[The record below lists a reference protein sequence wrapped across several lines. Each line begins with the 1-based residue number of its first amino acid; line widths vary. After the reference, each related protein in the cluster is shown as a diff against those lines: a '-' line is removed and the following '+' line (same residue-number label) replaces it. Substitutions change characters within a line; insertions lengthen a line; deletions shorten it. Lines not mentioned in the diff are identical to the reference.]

1 MRKILYSPGYGE
13 GWSTWN
19 AHTKEQ
25 IRFLTEYPP
34 LIEYVEGNGGDL
46 PNRRGVWFEDEE
58 EKILAIPAI
67 QQLIREWKEKF
78 PDEPELYLGGIKG
91 LSIRKIPSDMRYF
104 IEEYDGSESVITEKD
119 IEDRWL

>member
-1 MRKILYSPGYGE
+1 MRKILYSPGYGA

-25 IRFLTEYPP
+25 ITFLTEYPP
-34 LIEYVEGNGGDL
+34 LIEYVEKSGGDL
-46 PNRRGVWFEDEE
+46 ANRRSTWFDDEE
-58 EKILAIPAI
+58 ERIKAIPAI
-67 QQLIREWKEKF
+67 QQIMKEWKEKF

-91 LSIRKIPSDMRYF
+91 LSIRKIPSGVRYF
-104 IEEYDGSESVITEKD
+104 IEEYDGSENVVIEKD